1 MGTVVYSH
9 RRPHKGIWTGARARP
24 QTEVCGGQQR
34 ELRLEELEPGCGGPR
49 MPQGLLPNGSE
60 VSQLV
65 LGMVAAV

>member
-1 MGTVVYSH
+1 MYSH
-9 RRPHKGIWTGARARP
+9 RRPYKGIWTGARARP
-24 QTEVCGGQQR
+24 QTEVLWGATKGVKAGR
-34 ELRLEELEPGCGGPR
+34 VRTRCGGPR